1 MPRHKRPKFIHLYR
15 DRHGKERIYFN
26 RPGVAKIAL
35 PGPIYSEAFW
45 IGYHRALSG
54 EPQKLVVA
62 ASRTMA
68 GTMNALIADYYQCA
82 EFTGLALSTRSTY
95 RNQIESFRKVY
106 GEGAVV
112 EIRTKHLDAILG
124 QVAKKS
130 TAQAHKLRKRLGTL
144 FRLAVKWEY
153 RDDNPMLNAGR
164 VKHKTKGYQPWTEED
179 IANFRHYW
187 KPGTPQRI
195 AMEILLFTGLRRS
208 DAVRIGRQHIQGNRI
223 VARIKKS
230 QDEVEVSIPIH
241 REFRAVLDTIQHH
254 HLNFI
259 TTERGAARSEK
270 AFTNWIIEA
279 AKDAGLPAHRSPHG
293 LRKSAC
299 IRLAEA
305 GCTASEIMSIT
316 GHRNLA
322 EVETYV
328 RGANKEKLS
337 DSAITKTYGAA

>member
-1 MPRHKRPKFIHLYR
+1 MIRHKRPKFIHVYR
-15 DRHGKERIYFN
+15 DRHGKERVYFN
-26 RPGVAKIAL
+26 RPGIPKIAL
-35 PGPIYSEAFW
+35 PLPIYCEAFW
-45 IGYHRALSG
+45 TAYHKALAG
-54 EPQKLVVA
+54 ERQKPLVGATKTV
-62 ASRTMA
+62 S
-68 GTMNALIADYYQCA
+68 GTMNALIIEYYQCA
-82 EFTGLALSTRSTY
+82 EFTGLAPNTRSTY
-95 RNQIESFRKVY
+95 RNQLEAFRKEY
-106 GEGAVV
+106 GEGEVA

-124 QVAKKS
+124 SVAKKS

-153 RDDNPMLNAGR
+153 RDDNPMLNVGR
-164 VKHKTKGYQPWTEED
+164 VRHKTKGYQPWSEED
-179 IANFRHYW
+179 IANFRARW
-187 KPGTPQRI
+187 EPGTPQRI

-208 DAVRIGRQHIQGNRI
+208 DAVRIGRQHIQGDRI
-223 VARIKKS
+223 VTKITKS
-230 QDEVEVSIPIH
+230 QDQVEISIPVH
-241 REFRAVLDTIQHH
+241 PEFRAVLNTIKHH

-279 AKDAGLPAHRSPHG
+279 ARDAGLPPHRSPHG

-328 RGANKEKLS
+328 RGANREKLS